1 MNPVLREMS
10 TADVDAVL
18 RIEQQVHAYPWTRGN
33 FSDALDSGYV
43 CKVFEEMGEMLGYFV
58 LMAAVD
64 EVQLLDL
71 SIAAAH
77 QRRGLGRV
85 LLAEA
90 MKIARGMGMRR
101 ILLEVRPSN
110 VAALGLYSDAG
121 FREIGLRRGYYQA
134 GEGREDAIVMER
146 EL

>member
-33 FSDALDSGYV
+33 FSDALGSGYL
-43 CKVFEEMGEMLGYFV
+43 CKVYESDGGMLGYFV
-58 LMAAVD
+58 MMAAVD
-64 EVQLLDL
+64 EAQLLDL
-71 SIAAAH
+71 SIAAEH
-77 QRRGLGRV
+77 QRRGLGRA

-90 MKIARGMGMRR
+90 MKIAHGMGMRR
-101 ILLEVRPSN
+101 MLLEVRPSN